1 VPAGSRMTKRLVT
14 DRDECYNER
23 NIPAVCI
30 TGIDQLTTG
39 VDYIRSGQPDCLI
52 HEAYILKK

>member
-1 VPAGSRMTKRLVT
+1 MTKRLVT